1 MKITYWVVTILAAA
15 LMTLSAI
22 PDILLSAEAVEI
34 FRHLGYP
41 TYLLPFLGVAK
52 LLGVIAVLQP
62 WFGRLKE
69 WAYAGLTFDLI
80 GAFYSHLSVGD
91 SAAFWI
97 FPVVGL
103 ILVSASYTCL
113 LILQSRQSR
122 PETV

>member
-97 FPVVGL
+97 FPVIGL

-113 LILQSRQSR
+113 LIIESRQSG